1 MKEKLRKIFLS
12 HIVNILVKNRVNPN
26 FITIFAFLL
35 NFIPFYF
42 YVNKQFILGGLSLLI
57 VSLLDAIDGE
67 VARRSNMVSS
77 FGALLDSTLDRFSEA
92 IVFLA
97 LIIAFNNSFTIQLLL
112 ILCAFGSFFISYIR
126 ARGEGLNILIK
137 IGPMERPERIAF
149 IFIMSFFVDFIVYFL
164 VVFMALIYLT
174 IILRIYDGYR
184 KLTLKL

>member
-1 MKEKLRKIFLS
+1 MD
-12 HIVNILVKNRVNPN
+12 ILVRNRVNPN

-42 YVNKQFILGGLSLLI
+42 YINKQFILGGLSLLL

-67 VARRSNMVSS
+67 VARKSNMTSN

-92 IVFLA
+92 LIFLA
-97 LIIAFNNSFTIQLLL
+97 FIIAFNNNSTIQLLL

-126 ARGEGLNILIK
+126 ARGEGLSILIK
-137 IGPMERPERIAF
+137 VGPMERPERIGF
-149 IFIMSFFVDFIVYFL
+149 IFIMSFFVDFIIYFL
-164 VVFMALIYLT
+164 IAFTVLIYLT
-174 IILRIYDGYR
+174 IILRIYHGYR